1 MNMRSNRLKPG
12 VTAIVLSAALL
23 LTAADAVAADTWQ
36 LKQGKE
42 WEKIAAGPDGE
53 YMLAVAGI
61 KQMIETG
68 QPKSAMEKLAML
80 KEKFAEI
87 VGPDLDAFMAA
98 EMLYAENQWA
108 KAVKK
113 YDEFL
118 AAFPDSRFYES
129 AIEREYSIAVA
140 YLAGEKRR
148 VLKILKLSAFDDGAA
163 IMRRIADRSGDAPIA
178 KRALIALAKAHEK
191 KDEYIEAYE
200 VWADIYAQWPT
211 GDTGRQALLAMAQTL
226 HSAYKSPK
234 YDPTVLNS
242 ARSYYNSFMD
252 KFPALALDYE
262 IAAKIKMIDEQLA
275 YKQFTIGQ
283 YYEKTDSIQAANLY
297 YQQVTETW
305 PDSTAAKMAK
315 ARMDA
320 IISDEQGRIPVQK
333 QNLRRRMFET
343 TSEFLDNWFG
353 ILKLNPP
360 TGASDDPGGN

>member
-1 MNMRSNRLKPG
+1 MRSNGLKSG
-12 VTAIVLSAALL
+12 VMAIVLSAALL
-23 LTAADAVAADTWQ
+23 LTAAAAADTWR
-36 LKQGKE
+36 LKQGKD
-42 WEKIAAGPDGE
+42 WQKIAAQPDGE

-61 KQMIETG
+61 KQMIDTG
-68 QPKSAMEKLAML
+68 QPKLAIAQLARL
-80 KEKFAEI
+80 KENFTEI
-87 VGPDLDAFMAA
+87 AGPDLDAFMAA
-98 EMLYAENQWA
+98 EMLYAENQWV
-108 KAVKK
+108 KAIKK

-178 KRALIALAKAHEK
+178 KRALIALAQAHEK
-191 KDEYIEAYE
+191 KDEYLEAYE
-200 VWADIYAQWPT
+200 TWADIYARWPT

-234 YDPTVLNS
+234 HDPTVLDS
-242 ARSYYNSFMD
+242 ARSYYGNFRD
-252 KFPALALDYE
+252 KFPGPARDYE
-262 IAAKIKMIDEQLA
+262 VAAKIKMIDEQLA

-297 YQQVTETW
+297 YQQVTDTW
-305 PDSTAAKMAK
+305 PGSTAAKMAK
-315 ARMDA
+315 AQMDA
-320 IISDEQGRIPVQK
+320 IISNEQGQTPGQK
-333 QNLRRRMFET
+333 RNLRRRMFET

-353 ILKLNPP
+353 ILKLKKPP
-360 TGASDDPGGN
+360 QE

>member
-1 MNMRSNRLKPG
+1 MRSNGLKPG
-12 VTAIVLSAALL
+12 FAIIVLFAVLL
-23 LTAADAVAADTWQ
+23 LTGAGIADTWQ

-42 WEKIAAGPDGE
+42 WQKIASGPDGE

-61 KQMIETG
+61 KQMIDTG
-68 QPKSAMEKLAML
+68 QSKSVMEQLAGL

-87 VGPDLDAFMAA
+87 TGPDLDAFMAA

-191 KDEYIEAYE
+191 KDEYLEAYE
-200 VWADIYAQWPT
+200 VWADIYARWTT
-211 GDTGRQALLAMAQTL
+211 GDTGRRALLAMAQTL
-226 HSAYKSPK
+226 HAAYKSPK
-234 YDPTVLNS
+234 YDPTVLDS
-242 ARSYYNSFMD
+242 ARSYYSSFMD
-252 KFPALALDYE
+252 KFPGLALDYE

-275 YKQFTIGQ
+275 YKQFVIGQ
-283 YYEKTDSIQAANLY
+283 YYEKTDSTQAANLY

-305 PDSTAAKMAK
+305 PDSTAAQMAK

-320 IISDEQGRIPVQK
+320 IISSEQDRTLGQK
-333 QNLRRRMFET
+333 PTLRRRMFET
-343 TSEFLDNWFG
+343 TNEFLDSWFG
-353 ILKLNPP
+353 ILKLKKPP
-360 TGASDDPGGN
+360 QE